1 MENEQGEKNKPTFW
15 RAPSIVK
22 VKSVGI
28 LQVIWYVA
36 NVIISTI
43 KKRQW
48 APLSPPQKKKEKDIK
63 KLRNDMP
70 VQVWKCFQ
78 RLTYCH
84 SPTQP

>member
-36 NVIISTI
+36 NVFFSTI
-43 KKRQW
+43 KKTSVS
-48 APLSPPQKKKEKDIK
+48 PNLPPQKKEKDIK
-63 KLRNDMP
+63 N
-70 VQVWKCFQ
+70 
-78 RLTYCH
+78 
-84 SPTQP
+84 

>member
-36 NVIISTI
+36 NVIISKI
-43 KKRQW
+43 KNVSE
-48 APLSPPQKKKEKDIK
+48 PPSPPPQKKRKI
-63 KLRNDMP
+63 
-70 VQVWKCFQ
+70 
-78 RLTYCH
+78 
-84 SPTQP
+84 